1 MVQSKLLHS
10 EDVEREL
17 RQLQEENTALRNH
30 TDNVGLMRYQ
40 LQTLREQLKR
50 NEDMEKRVVRLE
62 EENKSLHKQ
71 LEEFKGGRGGIG
83 GRYISCFTEYTTLR
97 DVSPALQVYSA
108 S

>member
-10 EDVEREL
+10 EDIERQL

-40 LQTLREQLKR
+40 LQTLREQLGR
-50 NEDMEKRVVRLE
+50 NEDMEKRVVSLE
-62 EENKSLHKQ
+62 EENKSLRKQ
-71 LEEFKGGRGGIG
+71 LEESEGGRGGLG
-83 GRYISCFTEYTTLR
+83 GRYLSCLTECPTLR
-97 DVSPALQVYSA
+97 DVFPALQVCSV

>member
-10 EDVEREL
+10 EDIEREL

-40 LQTLREQLKR
+40 LQTLREQLER
-50 NEDMEKRVVRLE
+50 NEDMEKRVVKLE

-71 LEEFKGGRGGIG
+71 LAEVEGDGVVMG
-83 GRYISCFTEYTTLR
+83 GRYISCLSGWLSLR
-97 DVSPALQVYSA
+97 SVFPVLQVYSA